1 MAKKLEGTD
10 YLYPAN
16 HPKAGQPVI
25 NEATGKPY
33 QWARGTTQRKTK
45 SGQPYVTIEVP
56 LSTVRKPNN
65 FFTQGVKTCQKKDK
79 DGKWRDHKYIIGYY
93 RLNRKTQSGHDARVW
108 IVARQYYQGGK
119 PALLDVYYKGMS
131 YYTAHDVFDGIAFDG
146 AWENRYNKK
155 TGKNFVSKYYSNGTS
170 EAAIDRKNRKRE
182 DRKFFQQNGYSR
194 QTAERYGLPTP
205 NGRSF

>member
-1 MAKKLEGTD
+1 MAKKLEGTT
-10 YLYPAN
+10 YTYPTN
-16 HPKAGQPVI
+16 HKNAGEPVI
-25 NEATGKPY
+25 NRQTGKPY
-33 QWARGTTQRKTK
+33 VWARGTKQKETK
-45 SGQPYVTIEVP
+45 DGKKYVTIEVP

-170 EAAIDRKNRKRE
+170 QAAIDYKNRKRE
-182 DRKFFQQNGYSR
+182 DRKFFLQNGYSR
-194 QTAERYGLPTP
+194 QDAERYGLPTP